1 MYCGVIQHLREP
13 VCLCRRATEL
23 KLNQYLVVGPSIVS
37 DKAGLSDS
45 MIAELFES
53 VRLSQT
59 YTSRDIQG
67 LCMVLPSVHAAG

>member
-1 MYCGVIQHLREP
+1 MWPAAYELRGVRHLRDP
-13 VCLCRRATEL
+13 VYLCRRATEL

-53 VRLSQT
+53 VCSSMLSTQ
-59 YTSRDIQG
+59 
-67 LCMVLPSVHAAG
+67 